1 MAVMQHSDFCR
12 GGAQVTTTKPRLVT
26 YLPLPIDRR
35 LRMQAAIRRWPIARV
50 LADVLDRGLPSAEDL
65 AAQIREDGS
74 ARDTVS

>member
-1 MAVMQHSDFCR
+1 
-12 GGAQVTTTKPRLVT
+12 VTTTKPRLVT

-65 AAQIREDGS
+65 AAQIREDGP
-74 ARDTVS
+74 ADDTVN

>member
-1 MAVMQHSDFCR
+1 MVNSAAPGPLQ

-26 YLPLPIDRR
+26 YLPSPIDRR

-65 AAQIREDGS
+65 AAQIREGCTEDDS
-74 ARDTVS
+74 IS